1 MKFAKIML
9 AAAVAVGTV
18 FMVTGCG
25 DSTISMVKDGVLELD
40 KTRTI
45 GTVLT
50 LKSSSVKWEK
60 YVKDGQTIV
69 HASCVWKDPAFVD
82 IAKRY
87 PFTAAGL
94 PLPEESV
101 DVYFVIDADG
111 QSFELGYLEF
121 HNKSG
126 ETKKQSKNNVDL
138 ANMIKKV
145 YNL

>member
-1 MKFAKIML
+1 MKFAKILM

-25 DSTISMVKDGVLELD
+25 DSTISMVKEGTLELD

-45 GTVLT
+45 GNVLT

-69 HASCVWKDPAFVD
+69 HASCVWKDPAFVEM
-82 IAKRY
+82 AKQY
-87 PFTAAGL
+87 PFIASSL

-111 QSFELGYLEF
+111 KSFELGYIEF
-121 HNKSG
+121 HKKTG
-126 ETKKQSKNNVDL
+126 ETKRKAKTNGDL
-138 ANMIKKV
+138 ADMIKKV